1 MKVIPGP
8 ASAELG
14 TKIAR
19 LIEAEVVPLT
29 FKFFP
34 DGESYVRLNS
44 AVKGEDVVVVQT
56 TSPPQ
61 DTHLLQLLQLCDTA
75 KDLGAKE
82 VTAVVPYLAY
92 ARQDKR
98 FLDGEAVSINTVR
111 KFIEAV
117 GVDRILTVNI
127 HKEEVLNRFSIP
139 ADNLSAMP
147 ILAQYFFDK
156 GLAGALSLA
165 PDEGAVDLVKEAA
178 AILKGGY
185 SWLKKKR
192 DKTTGEIN
200 IEGGELDVKGR
211 DVIVFD
217 DIISSGGTIVTSVA
231 ILKRFG
237 ARRVYAACA
246 HPLLIG
252 EAEKKILSSGAE
264 DIVGTDSVPGKR
276 GIVSVAPLM
285 AKALR

>member
-1 MKVIPGP
+1 VKVIPGP
-8 ASAELG
+8 ASTELG
-14 TKIAR
+14 TKIAE
-19 LIEAEVVPLT
+19 LIEVEVVPVT

-44 AVKGEDVVVVQT
+44 AVKGDDVLVVQT

-82 VTAVVPYLAY
+82 ITAVVPYLAY

-117 GVDRILTVNI
+117 GVDRLLTVNI
-127 HKEEVLNRFSIP
+127 HKEEVLHRFSIP
-139 ADNLSAMP
+139 AENLSAMP
-147 ILAQYFFDK
+147 LLAEYFFDK

-165 PDEGAVDLVKEAA
+165 PDEGAVNLVKETA

-185 SWLKKKR
+185 SWLRKER
-192 DKTTGEIN
+192 DRTTGEIN
-200 IEGGELDVKGR
+200 IEAGELDVKGR

-237 ARRVYAACA
+237 ARRVYTACT

-264 DIVGTDSVPGKR
+264 DIIGTDSVPGKR
-276 GIVSVAPLM
+276 GIVSVAPLI
-285 AKALR
+285 AKAMR